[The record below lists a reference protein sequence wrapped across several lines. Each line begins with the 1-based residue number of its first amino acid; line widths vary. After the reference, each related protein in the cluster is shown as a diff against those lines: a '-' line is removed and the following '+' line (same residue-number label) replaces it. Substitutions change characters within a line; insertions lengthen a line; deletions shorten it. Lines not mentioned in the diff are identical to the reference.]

1 MGKLDEAIEESE
13 DASDKDK
20 QAARE
25 GRNMM
30 AESASS
36 GNDAVAD
43 DGSGGAGGSGGAAGS
58 INVTNDLAD
67 IKKNVNIANKFI
79 EKGGVSGSKR
89 DNYDISIAYNEWINA
104 RNNMKT
110 CPNKLKESSIR
121 YVALV
126 DGKASENEIQTMYK
140 TKEQIKKDCENAP
153 NILLEKATIYLEVDR
168 RVKENQKAEQNKMPI
183 EGFQFRSELGP
194 INKKS
199 GFSVYEKLDD
209 GNDIFSGIT
218 GIVGDTTV
226 EEINKEGF
234 DWYRGKPRSSG
245 VTIENPRLPLYTE
258 QNTNTGPGTGILK
271 WDNFYTNCKIQGDP
285 AIVASCESAMNNKNT
300 YIKAINNLFFEADT
314 LINVLYQLNTSGGS
328 SGSNSGGVNSS
339 DNAERIKVLKQ
350 VVDKQAS
357 EIDIYKQKAQ
367 YSYEE
372 YNSLAGIES
381 TLLFIYYALVIIY
394 VTLFLRDWFLSRMT
408 FDIRN
413 VILLLVIVFY
423 PNFILP
429 LVLWCLAALNKFI
442 HLLGIK
448 NIQFWW

>member
-43 DGSGGAGGSGGAAGS
+43 DGSGGAGGAAGS
-58 INVTNDLAD
+58 MNVTNDLAD

-153 NILLEKATIYLEVDR
+153 N
-168 RVKENQKAEQNKMPI
+168 
-183 EGFQFRSELGP
+183 G
-194 INKKS
+194 
-199 GFSVYEKLDD
+199 
-209 GNDIFSGIT
+209 
-218 GIVGDTTV
+218 
-226 EEINKEGF
+226 
-234 DWYRGKPRSSG
+234 
-245 VTIENPRLPLYTE
+245 
-258 QNTNTGPGTGILK
+258 
-271 WDNFYTNCKIQGDP
+271 
-285 AIVASCESAMNNKNT
+285 
-300 YIKAINNLFFEADT
+300 
-314 LINVLYQLNTSGGS
+314 
-328 SGSNSGGVNSS
+328 
-339 DNAERIKVLKQ
+339 
-350 VVDKQAS
+350 
-357 EIDIYKQKAQ
+357 
-367 YSYEE
+367 
-372 YNSLAGIES
+372 
-381 TLLFIYYALVIIY
+381 
-394 VTLFLRDWFLSRMT
+394 
-408 FDIRN
+408 
-413 VILLLVIVFY
+413 
-423 PNFILP
+423 
-429 LVLWCLAALNKFI
+429 
-442 HLLGIK
+442 
-448 NIQFWW
+448 

>member
-43 DGSGGAGGSGGAAGS
+43 DGSGGAAGS
-58 INVTNDLAD
+58 MNVTNDLAD

-79 EKGGVSGSKR
+79 EKGGVSGSKK
-89 DNYDISIAYNEWINA
+89 DNYDISVAYNEWINA

-126 DGKASENEIQTMYK
+126 DGKASENEIQSMYK
-140 TKEQIKKDCENAP
+140 SKEQIKKECDNTP

-168 RVKENQKAEQNKMPI
+168 RVKENQKAEQNRMPV

-199 GFSVYEKLDD
+199 GFSVYENLDD
-209 GNDIFSGIT
+209 GDDIFSGVT
-218 GIVGDTTV
+218 GITGDTTI
-226 EEINKEGF
+226 EEITQEGF

-314 LINVLYQLNTSGGS
+314 LINVLYQLNTSGGA
-328 SGSNSGGVNSS
+328 SGSNSGSVSSS

-350 VVDKQAS
+350 VVDKQSS

-413 VILLLVIVFY
+413 VILLLIIIFY
-423 PNFILP
+423 NFILTF
-429 LVLWCLAALNKFI
+429 VVWCLTGLSKFI

-448 NIQFWW
+448 NVEFWW